1 MTNCVAEILKGE
13 NKMFSAILGII
24 FLMSL
29 ITFGVI
35 YSETKEEEFL
45 EKAIRFEL
53 ATRRIVVGHY
63 RRFKRKIVNRIV
75 DRKVIEICEK
85 F

>member
-1 MTNCVAEILKGE
+1 
-13 NKMFSAILGII
+13 MFSSVLNII

-29 ITFGVI
+29 ITFVVI

-53 ATRRIVVGHY
+53 AARRIVVGHY
-63 RRFKRKIVNRIV
+63 RRFKRKITNRIV
-75 DRKVIEICEK
+75 DRKVLK
-85 F
+85 LNDR